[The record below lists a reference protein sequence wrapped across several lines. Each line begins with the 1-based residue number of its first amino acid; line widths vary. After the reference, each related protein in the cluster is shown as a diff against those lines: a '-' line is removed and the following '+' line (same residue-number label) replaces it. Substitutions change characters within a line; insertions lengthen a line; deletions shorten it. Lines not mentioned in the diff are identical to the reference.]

1 MSVHPQS
8 HISCTGF
15 PCPYFQNVNLTPLD
29 SGSVGVF
36 VFACVFKCMFVCACA
51 CMYVLSRHFLS
62 AGMKI
67 HTTLLGVF
75 T

>member
-1 MSVHPQS
+1 
-8 HISCTGF
+8 
-15 PCPYFQNVNLTPLD
+15 
-29 SGSVGVF
+29 
-36 VFACVFKCMFVCACA
+36 VFKCMFVCACA